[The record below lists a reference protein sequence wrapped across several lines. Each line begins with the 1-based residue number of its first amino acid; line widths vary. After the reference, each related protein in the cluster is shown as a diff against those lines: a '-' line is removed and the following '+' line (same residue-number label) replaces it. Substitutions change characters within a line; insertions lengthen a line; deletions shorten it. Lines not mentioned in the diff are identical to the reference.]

1 MAESGYS
8 WIKSCL
14 SGLGRLI
21 RIKGRIKGIEIPA
34 VQFFLGDSEG
44 FTEPLVMDDL
54 TFSQE
59 LDRFA
64 YVIVCYYPEDV
75 VIGTPGFLFCCNCER
90 TTYHVEQIGQAAF
103 THTKTEY

>member
-1 MAESGYS
+1 LAEYGYS
-8 WIKSCL
+8 WIKGCL

-75 VIGTPGFLFCCNCER
+75 VIGTPGFLFWGDLVS
-90 TTYHVEQIGQAAF
+90 TTY
-103 THTKTEY
+103 TKI